1 MRLVLHEGVRL
12 ALLGMGFGI
21 VGAYLVGRAM
31 QSTLFG
37 VAALDLHAFGI
48 VAVVLLVAA
57 LFASYFPARRAS
69 RVDPM
74 VALRAE

>member
-21 VGAYLVGRAM
+21 LGAYLVGRAM
-31 QSTLFG
+31 QSMLYG
-37 VAALDLHAFGI
+37 VSALDLHAFGA

-57 LFASYFPARRAS
+57 LLASYFPARRAS